1 MKLPFNIRIMSYK
14 ILHNPRC
21 SKSRQALA
29 ILESNG
35 LTFEIIDYLRNPL
48 SLNELKEVVRKLGI
62 KPCDLIRRNEAVF
75 KEKFK
80 GSSLSDDQWI
90 EVMIENPKLIQRPIL
105 ITENAAV
112 IGRPPEDI
120 NRLIKD

>member
-21 SKSRQALA
+21 SKSRQALT

-48 SLNELKEVVRKLGI
+48 SINELKEVVRKLGI
-62 KPCDLIRRNEAVF
+62 KPYDLIRRNEAVF

>member
-1 MKLPFNIRIMSYK
+1 MSYK

-21 SKSRQALA
+21 SKSRQALT

-48 SLNELKEVVRKLGI
+48 SINELKEVVRKLGI
-62 KPCDLIRRNEAVF
+62 KPYDLIRRNEVVF